1 MVRRVAARNAQPVTA
16 AYRAFE
22 PDRRSGGWVGPLYT
36 FIGKKA
42 GEINIMKSIYDA
54 LIEGIPDDL
63 PVDDMI
69 TTHYGVIVKSRGQVG
84 LSEFRDEYDTRP
96 QLVTKGLLDMS
107 LREMA
112 GLIKSWNISEAA
124 IGHAAMNAYYNS
136 PELAASNGLKLTNS
150 LHSEDRNADPFITYQ
165 KAVRGKKVVVVGHFP
180 YLEQLF
186 QPVCDLRIIENVP
199 YRGDYPEQAAEYL
212 IPGSD
217 FVFIGALTFIDK
229 RLPKML
235 ELAKDAFVGLVGPV
249 TTLTPVLFDYGV
261 DELDGFV
268 IKEPSIAESLFK
280 GQHTGKIYASG
291 QKVSL
296 RKNEYL
302 EFTGKNK

>member
-1 MVRRVAARNAQPVTA
+1 MLPVMA
-16 AYRAFE
+16 LE
-22 PDRRSGGWVGPLYT
+22 PVDRGRLIQQLQWRIEMISV
-36 FIGKKA
+36 
-42 GEINIMKSIYDA
+42 YDA
-54 LIEGIPDDL
+54 LIEGIPEDL
-63 PVDDMI
+63 QVDDVY
-69 TTHYGVIVKSRGQVG
+69 TTHYGVIVKSGG
-84 LSEFRDEYDTRP
+84 YTGISEFRDELETRP
-96 QLVTKGLLDMS
+96 LMRNGELAEMS
-107 LREMA
+107 LKEMA

-136 PELAASNGLKLTNS
+136 PELAEKNGLVLTDS

-186 QPVCDLRIIENVP
+186 RPVCDLYIIENVP
-199 YRGDYPEQAAEYL
+199 FVGDHPEQAAEYI

-229 RLPKML
+229 RLPRML
-235 ELAKDAFVGLVGPV
+235 ELAKDAFVGIVGPV
-249 TTLTPVLFDYGV
+249 TTLSPILFDYGV

-268 IKEPSIAESLFK
+268 VKDTSIIEALFK
-280 GQHTGKIYASG
+280 GQRTGKIYSSG

-296 RKNEYL
+296 RKAEYL
-302 EFTGKNK
+302 DHIR

>member
-1 MVRRVAARNAQPVTA
+1 
-16 AYRAFE
+16 
-22 PDRRSGGWVGPLYT
+22 
-36 FIGKKA
+36 
-42 GEINIMKSIYDA
+42 MKSIYDA

-63 PVDDMI
+63 SVDDMI

-112 GLIKSWNISEAA
+112 ALIKSWNISEAA

-136 PELAASNGLKLTNS
+136 PELAAANGLKLTDS

-186 QPVCDLRIIENVP
+186 QPVCDLHIIENVP

-229 RLPKML
+229 RLPRML

-249 TTLTPVLFDYGV
+249 TTLTPILFDYGV

-302 EFTGKNK
+302 EFIGNNKLINK

>member
-1 MVRRVAARNAQPVTA
+1 MGT
-16 AYRAFE
+16 
-22 PDRRSGGWVGPLYT
+22 RS
-36 FIGKKA
+36 
-42 GEINIMKSIYDA
+42 KSVYDA
-54 LIEGIPDDL
+54 LIDGIPEDI
-63 PVDDMI
+63 PVDDM
-69 TTHYGVIVKSRGQVG
+69 TAVHYGVIVKSRGSVG
-84 LSEFRDEYDTRP
+84 LSEFRYEDDTRP
-96 QLVTKGLLDMS
+96 QLVTQGLLDMS
-107 LREMA
+107 LKEMA
-112 GLIKSWNISEAA
+112 GLIKSWNLTEAT
-124 IGHAAMNAYYNS
+124 IGHAAINAYYNT
-136 PELAASNGLKLTNS
+136 PELAAANGLKLTKS

-186 QPVCDLRIIENVP
+186 KPVCDLYIIENVP

-217 FVFIGALTFIDK
+217 FVFIGALTFVDK
-229 RLPKML
+229 RLPRML

-249 TTLTPVLFDYGV
+249 TTLSPILFDYGV

-280 GQHTGKIYASG
+280 GHHTGKIYSSG

-296 RKNEYL
+296 RKSEYL
-302 EFTGKNK
+302 EFTAGK